1 MIPYFSSFVNVQL
14 HRRGCSTS
22 PSGVFSFYR
31 RHCSVKCDEGVQPQT
46 AKVFNWGAIFSELA
60 LKTRD
65 RLGLTQKAM
74 SELLSMSE
82 NSYCDIE
89 NGTYMCGTLTAIL
102 LLSMQEYPNSVLS
115 LRKKLDELYA
125 KEMQPI

>member
-1 MIPYFSSFVNVQL
+1 M
-14 HRRGCSTS
+14 R
-22 PSGVFSFYR
+22 
-31 RHCSVKCDEGVQPQT
+31 EEME
-46 AKVFNWGAIFSELA
+46 KVLKREFRELA

-82 NSYCDIE
+82 NSYCYIE

-102 LLSMQEYPNSVLS
+102 LLSMQEDPNSILQH
-115 LRKKLDELYA
+115 LRIKFNELYA

>member
-1 MIPYFSSFVNVQL
+1 M
-14 HRRGCSTS
+14 
-22 PSGVFSFYR
+22 
-31 RHCSVKCDEGVQPQT
+31 E
-46 AKVFNWGAIFSELA
+46 KVLKREFRELA

-65 RLGLTQKAM
+65 HLGLTQKAM

-89 NGTYMCGTLTAIL
+89 NGTYMCGTLTATL
-102 LLSMQEYPNSVLS
+102 LLSMQEDPNSL
-115 LRKKLDELYA
+115 LQTWRKKFEELLA

>member
-1 MIPYFSSFVNVQL
+1 M
-14 HRRGCSTS
+14 
-22 PSGVFSFYR
+22 
-31 RHCSVKCDEGVQPQT
+31 E
-46 AKVFNWGAIFSELA
+46 KVLKREFRELA

-65 RLGLTQKAM
+65 RFGLTQKAM

-89 NGTYMCGTLTAIL
+89 KGTYMCGTLTAVL
-102 LLSMQEYPNSVLS
+102 LLSMQEDPNSVLLA
-115 LRKKLDELYA
+115 LRNKLNELYT

>member
-1 MIPYFSSFVNVQL
+1 M
-14 HRRGCSTS
+14 R
-22 PSGVFSFYR
+22 
-31 RHCSVKCDEGVQPQT
+31 EEME
-46 AKVFNWGAIFSELA
+46 KVLKREFRELA

-82 NSYCDIE
+82 TSYCDIE
-89 NGTYMCGTLTAIL
+89 NGTYMCGTLTATL
-102 LLSMQEYPNSVLS
+102 LLSMQEDPNSL
-115 LRKKLDELYA
+115 LQTWRKKFDELYA

>member
-1 MIPYFSSFVNVQL
+1 MREEMEKIL
-14 HRRGCSTS
+14 
-22 PSGVFSFYR
+22 
-31 RHCSVKCDEGVQPQT
+31 KCE
-46 AKVFNWGAIFSELA
+46 FRELA

-65 RLGLTQKAM
+65 RLGLTQRAM

-102 LLSMQEYPNSVLS
+102 LLSMQEDPNSILQAWC
-115 LRKKLDELYA
+115 KKFDKLYA
-125 KEMQPI
+125 KEMQTI

>member
-1 MIPYFSSFVNVQL
+1 M
-14 HRRGCSTS
+14 
-22 PSGVFSFYR
+22 
-31 RHCSVKCDEGVQPQT
+31 E
-46 AKVFNWGAIFSELA
+46 KVLKREFRELA

-65 RLGLTQKAM
+65 RLGVTQKAM

-102 LLSMQEYPNSVLS
+102 LLSMQEDTNSILQHW
-115 LRKKLDELYA
+115 RIKFNELYA

>member
-1 MIPYFSSFVNVQL
+1 M
-14 HRRGCSTS
+14 R
-22 PSGVFSFYR
+22 
-31 RHCSVKCDEGVQPQT
+31 EEME
-46 AKVFNWGAIFSELA
+46 KVLKREFRELA

-65 RLGLTQKAM
+65 RLGVTQKAM

-102 LLSMQEYPNSVLS
+102 LLSMQEDTNSILQHW
-115 LRKKLDELYA
+115 RIKFNELYA

>member
-1 MIPYFSSFVNVQL
+1 M
-14 HRRGCSTS
+14 
-22 PSGVFSFYR
+22 
-31 RHCSVKCDEGVQPQT
+31 E
-46 AKVFNWGAIFSELA
+46 KVLKREFRELA

-89 NGTYMCGTLTAIL
+89 SGTYMCGTLTATL
-102 LLSMQEYPNSVLS
+102 LLLMQEDPNAVLQT
-115 LRKKLDELYA
+115 LRKKLDEVYA
-125 KEMQPI
+125 KGMQPI

>member
-1 MIPYFSSFVNVQL
+1 MEKIL
-14 HRRGCSTS
+14 
-22 PSGVFSFYR
+22 
-31 RHCSVKCDEGVQPQT
+31 KCE
-46 AKVFNWGAIFSELA
+46 FRELA

-89 NGTYMCGTLTAIL
+89 NGTYMCGTLTSIL
-102 LLSMQEYPNSVLS
+102 LLSLQEDPNLALQH
-115 LRKKLDELYA
+115 LRIKFNELYA

>member
-1 MIPYFSSFVNVQL
+1 MILAICVWK
-14 HRRGCSTS
+14 RKTMR
-22 PSGVFSFYR
+22 
-31 RHCSVKCDEGVQPQT
+31 EEME
-46 AKVFNWGAIFSELA
+46 KVLRCEFRELA

-65 RLGLTQKAM
+65 RLGLPPNAM

-89 NGTYMCGTLTAIL
+89 KGTYMCGTLTAIL
-102 LLSMQEYPNSVLS
+102 LLSMQEDPNLM
-115 LRKKLDELYA
+115 LQTWRKKFDKLYA

>member
-1 MIPYFSSFVNVQL
+1 M
-14 HRRGCSTS
+14 
-22 PSGVFSFYR
+22 
-31 RHCSVKCDEGVQPQT
+31 E
-46 AKVFNWGAIFSELA
+46 KVLKREFRELA

-102 LLSMQEYPNSVLS
+102 LLSMQEDPNSVLQY
-115 LRKKLDELYA
+115 LRIKFDELYA
-125 KEMQPI
+125 KEIQPI

>member
-1 MIPYFSSFVNVQL
+1 M
-14 HRRGCSTS
+14 R
-22 PSGVFSFYR
+22 
-31 RHCSVKCDEGVQPQT
+31 EEME
-46 AKVFNWGAIFSELA
+46 KVLKREFRELA

-65 RLGLTQKAM
+65 NLELTQKQM

-102 LLSMQEYPNSVLS
+102 LLSMQQDSNSVLRN
-115 LRKKLDELYA
+115 LRIKFDELSS
-125 KEMQPI
+125 KDM

>member
-1 MIPYFSSFVNVQL
+1 MREEMEKILKREF
-14 HRRGCSTS
+14 R
-22 PSGVFSFYR
+22 
-31 RHCSVKCDEGVQPQT
+31 
-46 AKVFNWGAIFSELA
+46 ELA

-65 RLGLTQKAM
+65 NLELTQKQM

-102 LLSMQEYPNSVLS
+102 LLSMQQDSNSVLRN
-115 LRKKLDELYA
+115 LRIKFDELSS
-125 KEMQPI
+125 KDM

>member
-1 MIPYFSSFVNVQL
+1 M
-14 HRRGCSTS
+14 R
-22 PSGVFSFYR
+22 
-31 RHCSVKCDEGVQPQT
+31 EEME
-46 AKVFNWGAIFSELA
+46 KVLKREFRELA
-60 LKTRD
+60 LKTRN

-89 NGTYMCGTLTAIL
+89 NGTYMCGTLTATL
-102 LLSMQEYPNSVLS
+102 LLSMQEDPTSLLQT
-115 LRKKLDELYA
+115 LRKKFEELFA

>member
-1 MIPYFSSFVNVQL
+1 MIL
-14 HRRGCSTS
+14 
-22 PSGVFSFYR
+22 
-31 RHCSVKCDEGVQPQT
+31 SVCVWKQKTMREEME
-46 AKVFNWGAIFSELA
+46 KVLKREFRELA

-65 RLGLTQKAM
+65 RLSLTQKAM

-102 LLSMQEYPNSVLS
+102 LLSMQEDPNSILQHW
-115 LRKKLDELYA
+115 RIKFNELYA

>member
-1 MIPYFSSFVNVQL
+1 MIL
-14 HRRGCSTS
+14 
-22 PSGVFSFYR
+22 
-31 RHCSVKCDEGVQPQT
+31 SVCVWKQRTMREEME
-46 AKVFNWGAIFSELA
+46 KVLKREFRELA
-60 LKTRD
+60 LKTRN

-102 LLSMQEYPNSVLS
+102 LLSMQEDPNSILQH
-115 LRKKLDELYA
+115 LRIKFNELYG

>member
-1 MIPYFSSFVNVQL
+1 M
-14 HRRGCSTS
+14 
-22 PSGVFSFYR
+22 
-31 RHCSVKCDEGVQPQT
+31 E
-46 AKVFNWGAIFSELA
+46 KVLKREFRKLA

-102 LLSMQEYPNSVLS
+102 LLSMQDDPNSILQL
-115 LRKKLDELYA
+115 LRIKFNNLYA

>member
-1 MIPYFSSFVNVQL
+1 M
-14 HRRGCSTS
+14 
-22 PSGVFSFYR
+22 
-31 RHCSVKCDEGVQPQT
+31 E
-46 AKVFNWGAIFSELA
+46 KVLKREFRELA

-65 RLGLTQKAM
+65 NLELTQKQM

-102 LLSMQEYPNSVLS
+102 LLSMQQDSNSVLRN
-115 LRKKLDELYA
+115 LRIKFDELSS
-125 KEMQPI
+125 KDM

>member
-1 MIPYFSSFVNVQL
+1 M
-14 HRRGCSTS
+14 
-22 PSGVFSFYR
+22 
-31 RHCSVKCDEGVQPQT
+31 E
-46 AKVFNWGAIFSELA
+46 KVLKREFRELA

-89 NGTYMCGTLTAIL
+89 SGTYMCGTLTAIL
-102 LLSMQEYPNSVLS
+102 LLSMQEDPNSILQH
-115 LRKKLDELYA
+115 LRIKFNELYG

>member
-1 MIPYFSSFVNVQL
+1 MEKILKREF
-14 HRRGCSTS
+14 R
-22 PSGVFSFYR
+22 
-31 RHCSVKCDEGVQPQT
+31 
-46 AKVFNWGAIFSELA
+46 ELA

-65 RLGLTQKAM
+65 RLGMTQKAM

-102 LLSMQEYPNSVLS
+102 LLSMQEDPSSILQH
-115 LRKKLDELYA
+115 LRIKFDELYS
-125 KEMQPI
+125 KEMQTI